1 MLLLASEWASRLGG
15 EEQVERAAVSEQFGF
30 SSVFKCSRVFILAG
44 ANPGELTFKIAPAIG
59 DSSKPHLDPYED
71 ADYQPTSDE
80 DSEEDELEFD
90 SGSEAS
96 VSSDEEVVVSE

>member
-15 EEQVERAAVSEQFGF
+15 EERVERAAVSGQFGF
-30 SSVFKCSRVFILAG
+30 RKQCSRVFILAG
-44 ANPGELTFKIAPAIG
+44 ANPGELTLKIAPAIE
-59 DSSKPHLDPYED
+59 DSYED
-71 ADYQPTSDE
+71 ADYEPTSDE

-90 SGSEAS
+90 SGSS

>member
-1 MLLLASEWASRLGG
+1 M
-15 EEQVERAAVSEQFGF
+15 ERAAVSGEFGYFNLEQF
-30 SSVFKCSRVFILAG
+30 KQCSRVFILAG
-44 ANPGELTFKIAPAIG
+44 ANPGELTLKIAPAIE
-59 DSSKPHLDPYED
+59 DSSDSDYE
-71 ADYQPTSDE
+71 PTSDE

>member
-1 MLLLASEWASRLGG
+1 M
-15 EEQVERAAVSEQFGF
+15 ERAAVSEQFGF

-44 ANPGELTFKIAPAIG
+44 ANPGELTLKIAPAIEDPE
-59 DSSKPHLDPYED
+59 DSDYE
-71 ADYQPTSDE
+71 PTSDE

>member
-15 EEQVERAAVSEQFGF
+15 EEQVERAAVSGQFGF
-30 SSVFKCSRVFILAG
+30 FKQCSRVFILAG
-44 ANPGELTFKIAPAIG
+44 ANPGELTLKI
-59 DSSKPHLDPYED
+59 LDPDEDSDYE
-71 ADYQPTSDE
+71 PTSDE